1 MSPETMKLLLVGCA
15 GGVIPDLIRFAKSRY
30 DTSIA
35 DYFKHWNF
43 WLGLLVLVALGGLA
57 VVFGDPATTTQ
68 ALALGY
74 AARNFSRGSSLSNQP
89 NALRRESSSPRRS
102 ACDAGGRSKKVDRGV
117 MTSSRPT

>member
-35 DYFKHWNF
+35 DYLKHWNF

-74 AARNFSRGSSLSNQP
+74 AAPEFFSRLVAEQP
-89 NALRRESSSPRRS
+89 AKRIEEGVQQPEAFSVRRWWSQ
-102 ACDAGGRSKKVDRGV
+102 
-117 MTSSRPT
+117 